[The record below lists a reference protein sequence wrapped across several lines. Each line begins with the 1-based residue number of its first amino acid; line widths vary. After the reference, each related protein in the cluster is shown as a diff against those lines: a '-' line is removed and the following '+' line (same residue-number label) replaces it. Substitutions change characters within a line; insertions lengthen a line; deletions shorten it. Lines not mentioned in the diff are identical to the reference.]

1 MKNQAANNGTFIP
14 KPGFTVVQN
23 RVARDWNLSSGALG
37 LYTRIQ
43 SYITM
48 ENITLTKG
56 SLMERVPEG
65 EYAFNTAWNELKSK
79 GYLFIHVYPGEKGRF
94 VYQYELRPDNSGWD
108 GAYLFYH
115 DRNGDVK
122 STNLTRNKTE
132 TAEQPAEKAAADHHP
147 NYHPGGNHHSG
158 NHCGGNRGGNIKLNH
173 KEKLIKT
180 NLSISPAAE
189 PPEGGGE
196 MDENALENIVLPA
209 LTKHKSIPQAYMA
222 KPALMQAAIRY
233 LTGYDFRQQHPY
245 QANGVTDDARQSAFG
260 LLNTCLTEMCCAT
273 GAQSYRGALVTAD
286 KVLAE
291 ISCASNGCE
300 EDGLEPYVEDVLD
313 TFLQAIT
320 TRKVKNLPQYM
331 KSLLWT
337 SLATYKLNTISGI
350 TAPYKEVK
358 NVYGL
363 H

>member
-1 MKNQAANNGTFIP
+1 MNCAPTTAVGTAPTF
-14 KPGFTVVQN
+14 
-23 RVARDWNLSSGALG
+23 
-37 LYTRIQ
+37 
-43 SYITM
+43 
-48 ENITLTKG
+48 
-56 SLMERVPEG
+56 
-65 EYAFNTAWNELKSK
+65 
-79 GYLFIHVYPGEKGRF
+79 
-94 VYQYELRPDNSGWD
+94 
-108 GAYLFYH
+108 FYH
-115 DRNGDVK
+115 DRNGNVK
-122 STNLTRNKTE
+122 STNLTRNQTE
-132 TAEQPAEKAAADHHP
+132 TADQHP
-147 NYHPGGNHHSG
+147 NYHPGGNHHGG
-158 NHCGGNRGGNIKLNH
+158 NHHGGNRGGNIKLNH
-173 KEKLIKT
+173 KEKLINP
-180 NLSISPAAE
+180 NLSISPASE
-189 PPEGGGE
+189 PPESGGE

-222 KPALMQAAIRY
+222 KPALMQTAIHY

-245 QANGVTDDARQSAFG
+245 QANGIADDARQSAFG

-273 GAQSYRGALVTAD
+273 GTQSYRGALVTAD

-291 ISCASNGCE
+291 IGCE

-337 SLATYKLNTISGI
+337 SFATYKLNTISGI